1 MSFVDATG
9 TAKGAGAGTALT
21 SAGTPLTGGTATT
34 LRGNT
39 PFAGAGGKASG
50 GGTALSGGTAVTI
63 NTKTPTKVPTANT
76 GGKAAGGG
84 TALTGGTSTSA
95 PVGGGASMLAGA
107 SSEAGAQPC
116 NAMSTYNTPSNCG
129 RVPVASLAPTPV
141 PTQPAGPVWMP
152 TR

>member
-9 TAKGAGAGTALT
+9 IAKGAGGGTA
-21 SAGTPLTGGTATT
+21 LTGGTATT
-34 LRGNT
+34 ISGAGT
-39 PFAGAGGKASG
+39 PFAGTGGKASG

-63 NTKTPTKVPTANT
+63 STKAPSANP

-84 TALTGGTSTSA
+84 TALTGGTA
-95 PVGGGASMLAGA
+95 VGGASTLAGA
-107 SSEAGAQPC
+107 ASEAGSQPC
-116 NAMSTYNTPSNCG
+116 NAMSTYSTPSNCG

-141 PTQPAGPVWMP
+141 PTQPAGPVWVP